1 MIQRRHSCVPN
12 ICSPTGALQT
22 VFAHKAEP
30 VFLENNIFLVRAR
43 PRARTRGSPEGC
55 AHPVRNA
62 ASAIQPSARE
72 RKMRAAEMPKQPRF
86 VPRWL
91 LQQVGRT
98 YNAAGVHLPA
108 ENGRARGRGGGGDRG
123 TLPPRNYAR
132 DEQRCATGLR
142 S

>member
-1 MIQRRHSCVPN
+1 VSLTSALRQAHSK
-12 ICSPTGALQT
+12 QF
-22 VFAHKAEP
+22 FAHKAEP
-30 VFLENNIFLVRAR
+30 VFLENNIFLVRAPALEDLR
-43 PRARTRGSPEGC
+43 RDARI
-55 AHPVRNA
+55 VRNA

-108 ENGRARGRGGGGDRG
+108 ENGRARGMEGEGDRG
-123 TLPPRNYAR
+123 DDLPPSAKLRAR
-132 DEQRCATGLR
+132 
-142 S
+142 